1 VEVLIVLKIG
11 IWNLNYW
18 NLQKISYLNL
28 CQILKF
34 DKDLKDLKNM
44 MEQYLRQ
51 LIAIEFS
58 DKKELFTGFL
68 IDYSDDWILLRNN
81 PVDFI
86 LDGFVI
92 LKNKNIEAVHRDED
106 LEFTE
111 KVIRLKGLKTNA
123 EDIIPIRDLA
133 SIVNFINNK
142 YGILQIS
149 KKSAKSAY
157 LGKLIE
163 LNDEELTIDFL
174 DTKGQFGGEL
184 SFNPEKIRV
193 IEFDTDYINS
203 LKLMLQQEKK

>member
-1 VEVLIVLKIG
+1 
-11 IWNLNYW
+11 
-18 NLQKISYLNL
+18 
-28 CQILKF
+28 
-34 DKDLKDLKNM
+34 M

-51 LIAIEFS
+51 LIEIEFV
-58 DKKELFTGFL
+58 DKKEIFTGFL

-92 LKNKNIEAVHRDED
+92 LRNKNILVVNRDQD
-106 LEFTE
+106 LAFTE
-111 KVIRLKGLKTNA
+111 KIIRLKGLKTNSD
-123 EDIIPIRDLA
+123 DIIPIKDLA
-133 SIVNFINNK
+133 TIISFLAEK
-142 YGILQIS
+142 YGIFQIS

-163 LNDEELTIDFL
+163 LNDEELIIDFL

-203 LKLMLQQEKK
+203 LKLVVSENQK